1 MAHWMTYTSYSIFFD
16 GADMTADEIEFLLAV
31 ASYQKR
37 FERRYP
43 TWLEV
48 LNILRCLGYRKVAE
62 PVPIDE
68 PKPPPGTIY
77 PDPEIERERTPD
89 AQPSDPHA
97 PDKLPA
103 SWEELVKRHSD

>member
-37 FERRYP
+37 FKRRYP

-48 LNILRCLGYRKVAE
+48 LNILRCLGYRKTAD

-68 PKPPPGTIY
+68 PQPPKADQRSEFELMKAKFQREAGEPG
-77 PDPEIERERTPD
+77 
-89 AQPSDPHA
+89 
-97 PDKLPA
+97 A
-103 SWEELVKRHSD
+103 SATG